1 VIAQNV
7 ANVNTP
13 GYHRR
18 DVSFE
23 DALARELP
31 QSAHTRFPDVKPV
44 VVEKSDGSARSDGN
58 TVDIDAEMGRLGKN
72 TLLYGAYSQILAAK
86 IAAMRAAISGR

>member
-1 VIAQNV
+1 MYGRELTLVPVIADTTRMGVTPSQFELLARLVDASSLRHRVIAQNV

-23 DALARELP
+23 GALARELP
-31 QSAHTRFPDVKPV
+31 QSARTQLPDVKPV
-44 VVEKSDGSARSDGN
+44 VVEQTDGATRG
-58 TVDIDAEMGRLGKN
+58 
-72 TLLYGAYSQILAAK
+72 
-86 IAAMRAAISGR
+86 